1 MALASDDII
10 NVDDGT
16 DEAIDPG
23 GGGVPVEAEEDPGA
37 IDPPINAETPVPGA
51 LVLFGTGLAGLGLY
65 RYRRR

>member
-1 MALASDDII
+1 MGQPAEHE
-10 NVDDGT
+10 VEPVGH
-16 DEAIDPG
+16 PG
-23 GGGVPVEAEEDPGA
+23 FVPVEDPVEAEEDPGA